1 MKCPLFRAACLMSP
15 RLVKPKHS
23 DCIKEKCGAWDE
35 VEGGRCAII
44 SLVGSLDDIATK
56 LMYIADNTQG
66 LKEVIGRG

>member
-1 MKCPLFRAACLMSP
+1 MKCPILMEKIDMEAKKAVKQDCL
-15 RLVKPKHS
+15 
-23 DCIKEKCGAWDE
+23 KEECAWWDE
-35 VEGGRCAII
+35 VEEGRCAII